1 VATTSG
7 APLPAVVTD
16 RDVGTAWTAPE
27 GLGRGQG
34 LVVAIEPPRRLS
46 ALVIAVD
53 LERSPLAV
61 PWIAESRSA
70 RAEGGEIVARG
81 PLRHG
86 LQWVNGAPRAGRQGL
101 LAVVLGDRPTSEVRL
116 IFQDAGPPLVVA
128 EVFAYGPDEPA
139 RADAGVEA
147 ARRGLAAARA
157 GEWGTA
163 VAAYEEAARLE
174 PERASYH
181 AAVARARWRAAR
193 RRWLDV
199 ESLGDGGPDFVVPR

>member
-1 VATTSG
+1 TA
-7 APLPAVVTD
+7 VTD

-27 GLGRGQG
+27 GIGRGQG
-34 LVVAIEPPRRLS
+34 LVVTVAPPRRLS

-61 PWIAESRSA
+61 PWVAESRSSGA
-70 RAEGGEIVARG
+70 GAGEIVARG

-86 LQWVNGAPRAGRQGL
+86 LQWVNGAPPAGRRGL
-101 LAVVLGDRPTSEVRL
+101 LAVVLGDRATSEVRL

-139 RADAGVEA
+139 RPGAGVEA

-157 GEWGTA
+157 GEWPTA
-163 VAAYEEAARLE
+163 SAAYEEAAR
-174 PERASYH
+174 
-181 AAVARARWRAAR
+181 
-193 RRWLDV
+193 
-199 ESLGDGGPDFVVPR
+199 